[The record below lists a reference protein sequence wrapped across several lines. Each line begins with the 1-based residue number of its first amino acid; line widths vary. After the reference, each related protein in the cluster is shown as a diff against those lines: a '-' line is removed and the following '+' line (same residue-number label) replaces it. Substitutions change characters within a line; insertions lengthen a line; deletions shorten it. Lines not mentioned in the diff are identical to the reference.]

1 MILLELA
8 HELFEAAF
16 GFFASW
22 LSEMV
27 AGLV

>member
-1 MILLELA
+1 MLLLELA

-22 LSEMV
+22 LTELIT
-27 AGLV
+27 GLV